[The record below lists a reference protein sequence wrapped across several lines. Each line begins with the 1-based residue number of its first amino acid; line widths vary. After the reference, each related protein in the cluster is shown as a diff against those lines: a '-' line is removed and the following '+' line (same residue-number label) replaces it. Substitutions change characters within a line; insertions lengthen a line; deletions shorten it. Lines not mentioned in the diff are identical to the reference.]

1 MGGAYMKIGYAC
13 LTMGLPDY
21 GFKSCTLK
29 NTDNHSLTQIISHNL
44 TILSKILD
52 YNEKNSITMFRITS
66 DLIPFASSPAN
77 KLIWWNL
84 FKDRFTDIGKQVMRA
99 NMRVSMHPGQYTV
112 LNAIDEK
119 IVERAIED
127 LEYHTKVLD
136 CMGLSSE
143 HKIILHIGG
152 VYGDKTSAIKRFSDN
167 YQRLKETI
175 KKRLIIENDDRSYT
189 IEEVLR
195 IGIQLGIPVV
205 FDNLHNEVNAS
216 ITSKTEQ
223 EWIIECQKTWKDRD
237 GIQKIH
243 YSQQNP
249 NKQKGSHTE
258 SIHIEKFVQFYEK
271 LPDKNINIMLEVKDK
286 NLSALKCINTTLL
299 SDIKLLEEEWARYKY
314 FVLEKSPN
322 IYGQI
327 RQLLKDKKKYP
338 AIGFYQLIEE
348 SFNCE
353 KNSGYV
359 VNAAQHIWG
368 YFSKVADTKEKEQ
381 FTKNINAYIEGTLSV
396 KILKK
401 RLLKLALKYKNDYL
415 LDSYYFYL

>member
-1 MGGAYMKIGYAC
+1 MKIGYAC
-13 LTMGLPDY
+13 LTMGLPEY

-29 NTDNHSLTQIISHNL
+29 NTDNHSLTQIINHNL

-52 YNEKNSITMFRITS
+52 YNEKNLITMFRITS

-77 KLIWWNL
+77 KLIWWEL
-84 FKDRFTDIGKQVMRA
+84 FNDRFTEIGKQIMRA

-119 IVERAIED
+119 IVERAIKD

-136 CMGLSSE
+136 CMGLGSE

-152 VYGDKTSAIKRFSDN
+152 VYGDKASAIQRFIEN
-167 YQRLKETI
+167 YQKLDIAI
-175 KKRLIIENDDRSYT
+175 KKRLIIENDDKSYT
-189 IEEVLR
+189 IEEVLQ
-195 IGIQLGIPVV
+195 ISLQLGIPVV
-205 FDNLHNEVNAS
+205 FDNLHNEVNPS
-216 ITSKTEQ
+216 QISKTEQ
-223 EWIIECQKTWKDRD
+223 EWITECQKTWKEND

-249 NKQKGSHTE
+249 FKQKGSHTE
-258 SIHIEKFVQFYEK
+258 TIYIGKFMEFYQA

-286 NLSALKCINTTLL
+286 NLSAVKCINTTLQ

-338 AIGFYQLIEE
+338 AIAFYQLIEA
-348 SFNCE
+348 SIICE
-353 KNSGYV
+353 ENSGYA
-359 VNAAQHIWG
+359 VNAVQHIWG

-381 FTKNINAYIEGTLSV
+381 FTKNLNAYMKGTLSL
-396 KILKK
+396 KILK
-401 RLLKLALKYKNDYL
+401 RTLLKLAIKYKNDYL
-415 LDSYYFYL
+415 INSYYFYL